1 MKKFT
6 KLAMVFTA
14 MAIGST
20 AFAQKQCNLGLTV
33 AASSNTINYGDTC
46 FFSFTIKNNG
56 PAGLANT
63 DTIFFGPVGS
73 SNVFSVVPTAPI
85 ASGASQTFAKQ
96 VYIRHGIDTL
106 SADRSLNFCFMLLAQ
121 STIQIDPDGNGPLPA
136 RPATVTYTDGVATND
151 TSCANNIVFKK
162 KPVGIFEF
170 GDISKES
177 LTVFPNPAM
186 DKVSFELN
194 LTKAENIQ
202 VSVKD
207 ITGREVMRK
216 DFGKIN
222 AGNSTPLSL
231 DVSRLRAGMYIVE
244 MNGEERKAV
253 GRFTKSN

>member
-20 AFAQKQCNLGLTV
+20 AFAQKQCNLGLTIT
-33 AASSNTINYGDTC
+33 ASPTTINYGDTTRVTVKITN
-46 FFSFTIKNNG
+46 SG
-56 PAGLANT
+56 PAAMGPT
-63 DTIFFGPVGS
+63 DTIYYSQVGS
-73 SNVFSVVPTAPI
+73 STVFSLIPS
-85 ASGASQTFAKQ
+85 ASIPMGGSETFPNEL
-96 VYIRHGIDTL
+96 YYRHSTDTL
-106 SADRSLNFCFMLLAQ
+106 TADRVLNFCFKLLPQ
-121 STIQIDPDGNGPLPA
+121 SAITIDPDGNGPLPS
-136 RPATVTYTDGVATND
+136 RPAVITYVDPVSSNDSTCTTVTL
-151 TSCANNIVFKK
+151 KK

-222 AGNSTPLSL
+222 AGNSTSLSL

-253 GRFTKSN
+253 GRFNKR